1 MNQLS
6 IWRYPDMVKVCD
18 LTGHSNRVLM
28 MAMSPNCEMVVSA
41 GADETLRLWRCF
53 GLSDKQKQ
61 VRENIKLAEKKS
73 ASCSSLSR
81 CIR

>member
-1 MNQLS
+1 MT
-6 IWRYPDMVKVCD
+6 KVCD
-18 LTGHSNRVLM
+18 LTGHANRVLM
-28 MAMSPNCEMVVSA
+28 MAMSPDCEMVVSA

-61 VRENIKLAEKKS
+61 AREKKLAEEKS
-73 ASCSSLSR
+73 VSCTSLYR